1 MPNGELVRQHQLKAV
16 DDGNKIGTNILVTV
30 VPLRLVDIF
39 SRMAEV
45 KEKES
50 KLPGEKTSQT
60 IIMHKYQTLNTFSY
74 FCPISLFSNS

>member
-1 MPNGELVRQHQLKAV
+1 MPQHQLKTA
-16 DDGNKIGTNILVTV
+16 DDGNKIRTDTLVIV
-30 VPLRLVDIF
+30 VPLRLVKIF

-74 FCPISLFSNS
+74 FCPVSLFSNS